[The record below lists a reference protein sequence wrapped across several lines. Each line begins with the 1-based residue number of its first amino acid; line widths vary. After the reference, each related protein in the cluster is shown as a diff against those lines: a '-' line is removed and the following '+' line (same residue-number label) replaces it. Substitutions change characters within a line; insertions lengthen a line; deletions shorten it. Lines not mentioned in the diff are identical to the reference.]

1 MSFLEN
7 KFFLIALTF
16 AAFLVSRYLQR
27 RTGMTLLNPILISI
41 VLLILFLLVCDVP
54 YETYAM
60 SGEYIDF
67 WLKPAVVA
75 LGVPLYRQLESI
87 KKQLLPLLLAEFA
100 GCVTGIISVVGV
112 AELLGATREVV
123 VSLAPKAVT
132 TPIAME
138 IAAAVGGVPPLTAA
152 VVICT
157 GIFGGMAGFR
167 MVKIS
172 RIKSPIASGIS
183 IGTAAHAIGTSAA
196 MEKGYRY
203 GAFSSLGLTLNGLFT
218 ALLAPFILSL
228 LGYSV

>member
-16 AAFLVSRYLQR
+16 VVFLGSRFIQR
-27 RTGMTLLNPILISI
+27 RTGLTVLNPIRVSI
-41 VLLILFLLVCDVP
+41 VLLIGFLLVSGVP
-54 YETYAM
+54 YETYAV

-87 KKQLLPLLLAEFA
+87 KKQLLPLLLAEIA
-100 GCVTGIISVVGV
+100 GCVIGIVSVVVV
-112 AELLGATREVV
+112 AQLLGATKEVV

-138 IAAAVGGVPPLTAA
+138 ISSAVGGIPPLTAA

-167 MVKIS
+167 MVKMS

-218 ALLAPFILSL
+218 ALLTPFILSI
-228 LGYSV
+228 LGID